1 MNKDKFKDL
10 ENLIKYKYNNINF
23 LKKALVHKSYNS
35 NENNEKLEFL
45 GDRVLGLIIS
55 KKLIQIYPDEKEGII
70 DKKFANLVNKKTC
83 TEVASSLN
91 LKPYMSLGDSY
102 KGQKKS
108 DEKIISDCIEALI
121 GSIFLDSGLRNAEKF
136 VLLFWKDFLN
146 KSEFTII
153 DSKTKLQEYTL
164 KKFKILPL
172 YTVYNQSGP
181 QHNPV
186 FKVDVQIPNS
196 KKYSATGNSKKKAQQ
211 NAANK
216 LLKYLKIS

>member
-1 MNKDKFKDL
+1 M
-10 ENLIKYKYNNINF
+10 YK
-23 LKKALVHKSYNS
+23 
-35 NENNEKLEFL
+35 
-45 GDRVLGLIIS
+45 RQVLGLIIS
-55 KKLIQIYPDEKEGII
+55 KKLIQIYPNEKEGII

-83 TEVASSLN
+83 AEVASSLN

-172 YTVYNQSGP
+172 YTAYNQSGP
-181 QHNPV
+181 QHNPI